1 MNIFEMLIV
10 NMIFLS
16 YPLFLYTL
24 YVVANKNVTREEKTR
39 LFDFVLLSSS
49 FLVLHF
55 GHDFLGDFTS
65 FSLGGIVFLAL
76 FKERYGISFLLAAI
90 TVFSYVPD
98 GSAVLYYTLCYGVF
112 LFTVYIYSKGMK
124 TKKGIDILY
133 LISYSMSYWIW
144 NFSWNWQFF
153 LSSFI
158 FILSFLLLFKLLA
171 LLIASGET
179 LMKNHLEFKE
189 LQQERQIQNSLFK
202 ITHEIKNPVAV
213 CKAYLDM
220 FDVENQEHA
229 RKYIPILQS
238 EIERL
243 LVLLQDFLLVNKANM
258 KYEIMDMNML
268 LEDVSRKMKPVM
280 EEKKIHFVVD
290 ILDDELFI
298 NGDYN
303 RLNQVMMNV
312 LKNSIEA
319 NAMKITLR
327 THLTSKVIE
336 VYVEDNGEGFSNEI
350 ASRMFEPFYTTKSYG
365 TGLGVSLSNEIIHAH
380 HGKLEY
386 ISKEGVG
393 TSVKITLPLYLL

>member
-280 EEKKIHFVVD
+280 EEK
-290 ILDDELFI
+290 
-298 NGDYN
+298 
-303 RLNQVMMNV
+303 
-312 LKNSIEA
+312 
-319 NAMKITLR
+319 ITLR